1 MFLFFLGGSEIIN
14 LSLFS
19 ENLTPPPFFSLY
31 LSTLVD
37 SLSLSLHASEAREGP
52 REEVARGAPPPRPPR
67 SLPRP
72 PRSLRSLP
80 RSPPPLD
87 PPPPPLRPEPPAAA
101 AAASL
106 EWNGLRSTID
116 TRCVPSIVGGLAM
129 HSLTERGSSNSRK
142 AWEVAPAPARDDDSG
157 AGLEGRIATFLILPN
172 SANAARTD
180 ASVAAAG
187 IPRTMTVLVA
197 GGSFSCTAA
206 AARERGAGEEAEVG
220 AAEEESRWAATGVAG
235 AAAVAVAAAASEAEA
250 GEEEDGAFLAAV
262 AACGG

>member
-1 MFLFFLGGSEIIN
+1 MG
-14 LSLFS
+14 
-19 ENLTPPPFFSLY
+19 
-31 LSTLVD
+31 
-37 SLSLSLHASEAREGP
+37 
-52 REEVARGAPPPRPPR
+52 ARGAPPPRPP
-67 SLPRP
+67 
-72 PRSLRSLP
+72 RSLP

-142 AWEVAPAPARDDDSG
+142 ACDVAPAPARDDDSG